1 MITDRDARIS
11 VSDARVMDSRRV
23 NVTRASCVY

>member
-11 VSDARVMDSRRV
+11 VSDARVVDSRRV
-23 NVTRASCVY
+23 YVTRERDA